1 MFSDF
6 IKTHFQK
13 TFSRCRIPKSK
24 KFLQAG
30 CPVQNSKKVRQTL
43 DTVGESNL
51 AYLLVH
57 RFYPIENVFHFVKSE
72 LRTEAF
78 EKNINYEIFEQFFA
92 RVKHTLEN
100 TPTKYIDKTIE
111 SISKRMLMVIKS
123 KGQRIKY

>member
-1 MFSDF
+1 ME
-6 IKTHFQK
+6 Q
-13 TFSRCRIPKSK
+13 
-24 KFLQAG
+24 
-30 CPVQNSKKVRQTL
+30 
-43 DTVGESNL
+43 SNL

>member
-1 MFSDF
+1 ME
-6 IKTHFQK
+6 Q
-13 TFSRCRIPKSK
+13 
-24 KFLQAG
+24 
-30 CPVQNSKKVRQTL
+30 
-43 DTVGESNL
+43 SNL

-78 EKNINYEIFEQFFA
+78 EKNINYEIFEQFSA
-92 RVKHTLEN
+92 RVKHTLDN

-111 SISKRMLMVIKS
+111 SILKRMLMVITS